1 MSEDLWSLVYMKG
14 DAHLATFQQTSAP
27 LLLAFGKIPPTMYIT
42 DYTAPTMA
50 LGYYGDIDEELHVD
64 KCEKY
69 GVSICRRFIGAGHV
83 LYHEGSPTL
92 VAMLNKQS
100 YEKHWSDPETMMK
113 EFIEGIMVGALK
125 LLGAK
130 NVRYVHPGD
139 MKIGE
144 RKIGGSSYFYI
155 ASLGIYG
162 SGGFVNLRP
171 PKNPELLKE
180 VLNIPPEKFLDKGVS
195 GIEQYVVNAS
205 DEAGRKISTRDYI
218 EALAKRLDEV
228 LGVKLEERPLT
239 EDESKALKDTIDK
252 CSKDEFKFLR
262 SSKRRFAKIPKGYG
276 YAKAKFKARKLIT
289 ADVLIDRNKKIAD
302 IMICGD
308 FMVVPPNSADILE
321 QALKG
326 LDATNKELIKSKIS
340 EHYHTKGVDYLAISP
355 EDIAKP
361 IIDAIDRALP
371 SVK

>member
-1 MSEDLWSLVYMKG
+1 MKG

-42 DYTAPTMA
+42 DYTGPTMA
-50 LGYYGDIDEELHVD
+50 LGYYGDPDEELHVD
-64 KCEKY
+64 KCLKH

-92 VAMLNKQS
+92 VAMLNKES
-100 YEKHWSDPETMMK
+100 YEKHWDDPETMMK
-113 EFIEGIMVGALK
+113 EFIDGIMVEALK
-125 LLGAK
+125 SLGAK

-144 RKIGGSSYFYI
+144 KKIGGSSYFYI

-205 DEAGRKISTRDYI
+205 DEAGRELSTRDYI
-218 EALAKRLDEV
+218 DALAKRLDEV
-228 LGVKLEERPLT
+228 LGVKLEERELT
-239 EDESKALKDTIDK
+239 EDENKSLEDTIEK
-252 CSKDEFKFLR
+252 CSKEEFMFLR
-262 SSKRRFAKIPKGYG
+262 SSKRRFSEIPKGFV

-289 ADVLIDRNKKIAD
+289 ADILLNKDKKIED

-308 FMVVPPNSADILE
+308 FMVVPPNSADNLE
-321 QALKG
+321 QDLKG
-326 LDATNKELIKSKIS
+326 LDASDKELIKAKIT
-340 EHYHTKGVDYLAISP
+340 EHYNTEGVDYLAITP
-355 EDIAKP
+355 DDIAKP
-361 IIDAIDRALP
+361 ILEAIDNAI
-371 SVK
+371 SSMK